1 MKTAKPCA
9 SGCPAATLR
18 RIARRSR
25 DSLSCIGWLAL
36 ALCSWLG
43 VAAAQPPDLEGFWT
57 VKFESTPSGRAL
69 MEELPDDAI
78 LIDDTGGGELG
89 LGEFAGLTL
98 TAAAREDIR
107 TYDYAAELRRE
118 NTCVPPSA
126 AFYMQAPFPM
136 EIYQG
141 TELIVFKVE
150 YFDMYRVIFLDG
162 RGPLPADAP
171 HSKSGYSVGRW
182 EGDTLV
188 VETTH
193 LAAGTFMNN
202 GLNHSDGLA
211 MTERFRLSPDGT
223 TLWATQLYEDS
234 AIFAERA
241 ARYMAWTRVP
251 GEHVF
256 PYECDASYGE

>member
-1 MKTAKPCA
+1 VTLPRSAK
-9 SGCPAATLR
+9 
-18 RIARRSR
+18 RSR
-25 DSLSCIGWLAL
+25 LDSRSCRAL
-36 ALCSWLG
+36 AGVLLCLG
-43 VAAAQPPDLEGFWT
+43 LGAARAQPPDLEGFWT
-57 VKFESTPSGRAL
+57 VKREQTPSDRAL
-69 MEELPDDAI
+69 IEELPEDAI
-78 LIDDTGGGELG
+78 LIEDTGGGELG

-98 TAAAREDIR
+98 TPAAQEDVR

-141 TELIVFKVE
+141 TELIVFKME

-162 RGPLPADAP
+162 RGPLPEGAP

-202 GLNHSDGLA
+202 GLNHSDGLV

-223 TLWATQLYEDS
+223 TLWATQLYQDP
-234 AIFAERA
+234 AMFAERA

-256 PYECDASYGE
+256 PYECDASYGD